1 MRIARFALATVS
13 ALAIFAPP
21 AGAQARRPAPA
32 AATRDDDIARL
43 RTAIE
48 SAENRAAFSFNRG
61 DIAGFIR
68 AYSDD
73 IWVYPPNEQPFQG
86 PDAAL
91 DYFRRSYN
99 EGVRNL
105 QLTTTGVDRS
115 GSMAYETGVY
125 TIDVPTSGQ
134 AGAAPTRDNGKYV
147 VVWKR
152 DNRGEWRMHVLIWSS
167 NNPPRSMAR

>member
-13 ALAIFAPP
+13 ALALSAPL
-21 AGAQARRPAPA
+21 AGAQARRTAPA
-32 AATRDDDIARL
+32 AARDDDLARL

-68 AYSDD
+68 AYADD
-73 IWVYPPNEQPFQG
+73 IWVYPPNDQPFQG

-115 GSMAYETGVY
+115 GSMAYETGIY
-125 TIDVPTSGQ
+125 TIDVPTTPAQ
-134 AGAAPTRDNGKYV
+134 PATPARDNGKYV

-167 NNPPRSMAR
+167 NNPPRPMAR

>member
-1 MRIARFALATVS
+1 MRIARFALATVTVLT
-13 ALAIFAPP
+13 LAAPA
-21 AGAQARRPAPA
+21 AGAQRRGAAPA
-32 AATRDDDIARL
+32 RDDDVARL

-48 SAENRAAFSFNRG
+48 NAETRSAFSFNRG

-68 AYSDD
+68 AYAED

-99 EGVRNL
+99 ESGVRNL

-115 GSMAYETGVY
+115 GAMAYETGTY
-125 TIDVPTSGQ
+125 SLEVPTPAQPGT
-134 AGAAPTRDNGKYV
+134 PTRDNGKYV
-147 VVWKR
+147 AVWKR

-167 NNPPRSMAR
+167 NNPPRPMGR